1 MSSLLNLNNRGIRSG
16 PSNQQRIVPS
26 KLPPGGHGRR
36 NNSSSSGSGSGASFN
51 NGHHG
56 RLITAGQRGNNY
68 SHRTTNGGVVADGA
82 QLQLQRQPQ
91 PLQQQQ
97 VMQNNNINA
106 MMQHTGGV
114 AMGGQ
119 HQNAVSVQRQDGGES
134 VQRQGVDMDEVLK
147 DIQILEDQKQESQR
161 GYESAQLA
169 KNYQLERKAQLDSKL
184 SKIKY
189 QNGAQRA
196 ENQRS
201 SKELSIRHRELL
213 DARGRSERSRK
224 NISRFEAKMKRAI
237 GVARLLPAFQNRV
250 EAACIKLNES
260 VTRMNFLK
268 GQAASKSNAAIARRD
283 DAKHRQEL
291 LLKSIH
297 NNQQKERSITEE
309 ISKVRAEIAGNE
321 ADLSSAQ
328 QMESQTKL
336 RVETIEHEIEMERNR
351 HVEVMADIEAKN
363 TEIDVAKIKAREI
376 IEERKVMIEAK
387 KEELSKV
394 WTMANAIRI
403 SEGQEALPEPKQWGI
418 DHAPFLDVARIRS
431 RVNDEEAELLVK
443 KSERDSLHSEVE
455 ELERLIQSNQVD
467 ATMKQEEAAALLKNT
482 EESTCCRNPSQGE
495 TQEGCGGRRLSV
507 PGGGES
513 SYCLQRHQSYEREA
527 IQ

>member
-1 MSSLLNLNNRGIRSG
+1 M
-16 PSNQQRIVPS
+16 
-26 KLPPGGHGRR
+26 
-36 NNSSSSGSGSGASFN
+36 
-51 NGHHG
+51 
-56 RLITAGQRGNNY
+56 
-68 SHRTTNGGVVADGA
+68 
-82 QLQLQRQPQ
+82 
-91 PLQQQQ
+91 
-97 VMQNNNINA
+97 
-106 MMQHTGGV
+106 
-114 AMGGQ
+114 
-119 HQNAVSVQRQDGGES
+119 
-134 VQRQGVDMDEVLK
+134 LK

-237 GVARLLPAFQNRV
+237 GVSRLLPAFQNRV

-482 EESTCCRNPSQGE
+482 EKARAAETLRKEKLKKAVEDADYQCQEAEKVRTAFNDIKAMKEKLSNDYKLHLDKTERYIAAMQKKIESTLVDLESVEKLTEKQKERDE
-495 TQEGCGGRRLSV
+495 ARKAHATKELSDARHTAALIKNAFERAQREAAAFDSL
-507 PGGGES
+507 PDDDLMAEMNALDEAEEDIINES
-513 SYCLQRHQSYEREA
+513 TKQREA
-527 IQ
+527 IIASELTHTMFSNNG

>member
-1 MSSLLNLNNRGIRSG
+1 
-16 PSNQQRIVPS
+16 
-26 KLPPGGHGRR
+26 
-36 NNSSSSGSGSGASFN
+36 
-51 NGHHG
+51 
-56 RLITAGQRGNNY
+56 
-68 SHRTTNGGVVADGA
+68 
-82 QLQLQRQPQ
+82 
-91 PLQQQQ
+91 
-97 VMQNNNINA
+97 
-106 MMQHTGGV
+106 
-114 AMGGQ
+114 
-119 HQNAVSVQRQDGGES
+119 
-134 VQRQGVDMDEVLK
+134 VLK

-363 TEIDVAKIKAREI
+363 TEIDVAKIKAREL

-387 KEELSKV
+387 KVELSKV
-394 WTMANAIRI
+394 WAMANAIRI

-431 RVNDEEAELLVK
+431 RVNAEEAELLVK

-455 ELERLIQSNQVD
+455 ELEKLIQSNQVD
-467 ATMKQEEAAALLKNT
+467 ATMKQEEAAALLKNAEEARAAETLRKEKLKKAVEDADYQCQEAEKVRNAFNDIKAMKEKLSNDYKLHLDKT
-482 EESTCCRNPSQGE
+482 ESYIAAMQKKIESTLVDLESVEKLTEKQKEWDEARKAHATKE
-495 TQEGCGGRRLSV
+495 LSDARHTAALIKNAFERAQREAAAFDSL
-507 PGGGES
+507 PDDDLMAEMKALDEAEEDIINES
-513 SYCLQRHQSYEREA
+513 TNQREA
-527 IQ
+527 IIASELTHTMFSNNG